1 MPTFGTSPDGRKTIL
16 SSPTRGNPYGRT
28 GAPGAA
34 TAPQTPQ
41 GGTMTNADAYRAVGQ
56 PQYAGRQSP
65 QERNLL
71 AAPPPQPQM
80 QNLAQLQA
88 RGAQQAAPAAA
99 PAAYQ
104 ATGQLQQRPMAGL
117 GAILGSGNQ
126 IGGAPNAAAQQQ
138 MASQGA
144 AQAGAAQTLGSDPR
158 LQQLYAQYGIR

>member
-1 MPTFGTSPDGRKTIL
+1 MPTFEIPRATGRKTIL

-34 TAPQTPQ
+34 TAPQKPQ

-56 PQYAGRQSP
+56 PQYAGRSAVAPAPAP
-65 QERNLL
+65 Q
-71 AAPPPQPQM
+71 
-80 QNLAQLQA
+80 QNIAQLQA
-88 RGAQQAAPAAA
+88 RAAQGAPARTAA

-104 ATGQLQQRPMAGL
+104 ATGGQLQQRPMTGL

-138 MASQGA
+138 MANQGA
-144 AQAGAAQTLGSDPR
+144 AQARAAGVPGAAQPDPR
-158 LQQLYAQYGIR
+158 LAGLYARYGIR